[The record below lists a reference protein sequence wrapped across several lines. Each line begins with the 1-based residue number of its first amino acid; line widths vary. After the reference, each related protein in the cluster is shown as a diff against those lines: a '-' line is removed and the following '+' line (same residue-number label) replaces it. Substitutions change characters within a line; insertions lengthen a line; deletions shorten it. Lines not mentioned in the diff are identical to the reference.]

1 MDATARFTKDQ
12 MASISVI
19 IPTHS
24 RPHLLPRA
32 VESALAAGTDV
43 EVVVVDDASTD
54 ETAQVCRALRGINY
68 IRLDHNEGVAG
79 ARNAGVLSTSAEYI
93 AFLDDD
99 DQRLPGSLDQQLAV
113 LRNTPSAAL
122 IYGQALIGGATDRFA
137 GDRYPKPCPE
147 GDVFW
152 QLLTQNFMPSGSV
165 LFRRSCLSSTGLLDP
180 SIAGV
185 DDWDLWLRVAALNP
199 VAALDHPVVIWRRP
213 SPESDQ
219 SSALAVEMVA
229 MSTRQFRRHWLKM
242 PRVAA
247 ASPAVRRK
255 AARRFSQNMASHLA
269 SEALRSL
276 SRGQV
281 MRANRCVVAAVRH
294 HSPGIAWRMLRG
306 VTNNAE

>member
-1 MDATARFTKDQ
+1 

-32 VESALAAGTDV
+32 VESALAAGTEV

-54 ETAQVCRALRGINY
+54 DTAEACRALKGISY
-68 IRLDHNEGVAG
+68 IRLAHNQGVAG
-79 ARNAGVLSTSAEYI
+79 ARNVGMLSSSAEYI

-99 DQRLPGSLDQQLAV
+99 DLRLPGSLDLQLTV

-137 GDRYPKPCPE
+137 HDRYPEPCPE

-152 QLLTQNFMPSGSV
+152 QLVTQNFIPCGSV
-165 LFRRSCLSSTGLLDP
+165 LFRRSCLFSTGLLDR
-180 SIAGV
+180 SIAGI
-185 DDWDLWLRVAALNP
+185 DDWDLWVRVAALYP
-199 VAALDHPVVIWRRP
+199 IAALDEPVVIWHRP
-213 SPESDQ
+213 SPDSDQ
-219 SSALAVEMVA
+219 SSARAVEMVA
-229 MSTRQFRRHWLKM
+229 LSTRQFRRHWLRM
-242 PRVAA
+242 PRVAQ

-269 SEALRSL
+269 TEAIRSL

-281 MRANRCVVAAVRH
+281 MRANRCVVAALRH
-294 HSPGIAWRMLRG
+294 HSHGLAWRVLRKLSDRRQE
-306 VTNNAE
+306 V